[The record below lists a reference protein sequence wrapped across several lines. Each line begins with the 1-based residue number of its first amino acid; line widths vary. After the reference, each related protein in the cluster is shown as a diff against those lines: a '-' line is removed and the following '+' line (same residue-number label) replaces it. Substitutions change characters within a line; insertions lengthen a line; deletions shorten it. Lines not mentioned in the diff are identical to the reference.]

1 MTPHATAMLHQPK
14 VPSTGQQQTTELQI
28 KWKEVLD
35 QKKSMLKILA
45 ETTGQT
51 AEKIDKDIQ
60 RPLYLTAQAAIEYGL
75 VDKIVDKSAKAI
87 DEVLNTESWDK
98 AAGLVKM

>member
-1 MTPHATAMLHQPK
+1 M
-14 VPSTGQQQTTELQI
+14 
-28 KWKEVLD
+28 
-35 QKKSMLKILA
+35 
-45 ETTGQT
+45 
-51 AEKIDKDIQ
+51 
-60 RPLYLTAQAAIEYGL
+60 QAAIEYGL

>member
-1 MTPHATAMLHQPK
+1 M
-14 VPSTGQQQTTELQI
+14 
-28 KWKEVLD
+28 KEVLD
-35 QKKSMLKILA
+35 QKNLCLRFWRKLLGKLLK
-45 ETTGQT
+45 
-51 AEKIDKDIQ
+51 KIGKALSVVLNLLTPFQFFQDIQ